1 MLDIRFH
8 GHSSVQVTSEGHSIM
23 IDPFISGSPVAA
35 TKLEDISVQ
44 YILLT
49 HGHQD
54 HILDA
59 VELAKKNDA
68 TIVATHELATY
79 LSWQGVKTISMNL
92 GGSVKLPFGK
102 VKMTQAFHSS
112 GVVLDDEKQIV
123 YMGMPGGF
131 VIELGGKT
139 IYHAG
144 DTGLFGDMKLIGEFH
159 NIDLAFLPIGD
170 VFTMGPEDALVAAEW
185 VQADFVVPIHYDT
198 FPPIKQDGEAF
209 VAELA
214 EKDIR
219 GKALKPGE
227 TLRLP

>member
-139 IYHAG
+139 LYHAG
-144 DTGLFGDMKLIGEFH
+144 DTGLFGDMKLIGERH

-219 GKALKPGE
+219 GKAMKPGE

>member
-1 MLDIRFH
+1 MVDIRFH

-131 VIELGGKT
+131 VIELDGKT